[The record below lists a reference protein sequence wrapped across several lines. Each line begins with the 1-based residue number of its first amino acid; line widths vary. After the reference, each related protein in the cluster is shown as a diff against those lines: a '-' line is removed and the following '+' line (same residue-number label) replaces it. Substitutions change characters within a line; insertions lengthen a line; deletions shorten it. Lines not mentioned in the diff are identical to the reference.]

1 MTFWVR
7 HTLVVVGAIALITP
21 SASWIGL
28 AWNNSPQDS
37 PGPMFMGIAL
47 AWWAVVAMLSQIRR
61 KGLEVS
67 AWPLFAFW
75 ALVGGAGLYLDV
87 NVLVAAAGIGLAWAL
102 AWGLCGSSVGLL
114 LVPSLVTGLFALPTT
129 SYMLD
134 EIWLSIGVAS
144 PGGLAIKIII
154 SALLL
159 LLGAVGLVLHHLGRS
174 ATIGPMAN
182 SYAVLGLLAV
192 TGLALAFRPP
202 QFGPAVKLDEDRW
215 AFGDWLGAEIGT
227 NPAEE
232 RLFSDSR
239 LSKRAYARPD
249 GRRVAVLI
257 VESEDVHRLHAPE
270 YCLSGSGWK
279 MEYRA
284 SSPWS
289 VGEPSATAA
298 ELVASRNAKE
308 LQGVYWFSSDS
319 RSTTD
324 LTGLRLQSRLVPE
337 EAFTLY
343 MVTSIG
349 EAGEESDQVL
359 SDFLADAPWQ
369 SP

>member
-1 MTFWVR
+1 LF
-7 HTLVVVGAIALITP
+7 G
-21 SASWIGL
+21 
-28 AWNNSPQDS
+28 
-37 PGPMFMGIAL
+37 GIAL
-47 AWWAVVAMLSQIRR
+47 AWWAVVAVMSRPR
-61 KGLEVS
+61 PEGLEAAS
-67 AWPLFAFW
+67 WPLFALW
-75 ALVGGAGLYLDV
+75 LLVGGAGLYLDV
-87 NVLVAAAGIGLAWAL
+87 NVLVAAAGVGLAWAL
-102 AWGLCGSSVGLL
+102 AWGLCGSAVGLL

-129 SYMLD
+129 GYMLN
-134 EIWLSIGVAS
+134 EIWLSVGIAS
-144 PGGLAIKIII
+144 PGSLTIKVIV
-154 SALLL
+154 SALFL
-159 LLGAVGLVLHHLGRS
+159 LLGAVGLVLHLLGRS
-174 ATIGPMAN
+174 ATLGPMAT
-182 SYAVLGLLAV
+182 SYTVLGLLAM

-257 VESEDVHRLHAPE
+257 VESGDVHRLHAPE

-279 MEYRA
+279 MEYRE

-289 VGEPSATAA
+289 VGEPSAAAA
-298 ELVASRNAKE
+298 ELVASRDTNE
-308 LQGVYWFSSDS
+308 LKGVYWFSSDS

-324 LTGLRLQSRLVPE
+324 LTGLRLQSRLVPK

-343 MVTSIG
+343 MVTAIG
-349 EAGEESDQVL
+349 EAGEGSDQVL